1 MWIDMTEFWIC
12 LAVLAV
18 INVVNFVLYVED
30 KRRARQSLYRIPE
43 ALLLFVSFF
52 GGAAGGLMAMQT
64 VRHKTRHWYFTALN
78 VLGLIWQSALLLY
91 IFVTRVMTL

>member
-1 MWIDMTEFWIC
+1 MTLQAYSIF
-12 LAVLAV
+12 LAVMSGLAL
-18 INVVNFVLYVED
+18 ILYVTD
-30 KRRARQSLYRIPE
+30 KIKAIKMAWRIPE
-43 ALLLFVSFF
+43 KVLLTFSFF

>member
-43 ALLLFVSFF
+43 ALLLFVSL
-52 GGAAGGLMAMQT
+52 AVDA
-64 VRHKTRHWYFTALN
+64 
-78 VLGLIWQSALLLY
+78 VL
-91 IFVTRVMTL
+91 